1 MLTHFEPNLLKGFGF
16 KLAENEVRSH
26 LELLEKS
33 GDVEWSMEDKVM
45 RTGST
50 RFEQFIMSIVLE

>member
-1 MLTHFEPNLLKGFGF
+1 LKGFGF